1 MENKMEENETI
12 QDDPTIIDLLE
23 GNITFPIYES
33 DEEAG
38 EAGLTKGMLYQTS
51 TGVLMVKL

>member
-12 QDDPTIIDLLE
+12 QDEPTIIDLLE
-23 GNITFPIYES
+23 GNIKFPTYES

-38 EAGLTKGMLYQTS
+38 EGGLTKGMLYQTS